1 MNHFTAETIINE
13 VEHNGS
19 IIKDSKG
26 EITHYA
32 ITAENWRKIRTSI
45 RNEVRE

>member
-1 MNHFTAETIINE
+1 MNTFVAETIINE
-13 VEHNGS
+13 VENNGS

-26 EITHYA
+26 EITHFI
-32 ITAENWRKIRTSI
+32 ITAENWRRIRTTI